1 MSISQELIEQLTK
14 IFNTKPMPYRSVDYP
29 ELELAFEVWAWP
41 LPNSTASTVKQL
53 IQKERERIQQT
64 DEFPDIPTLIS
75 KLPPDIK
82 PTIQALLSMPLNEEL
97 YTQYPHSTRH
107 EVNELL
113 LSGFEN
119 TINMV
124 LSTFKSSNE
133 KEFSAQSQA
142 VALLESV
149 QIPHYVAGL
158 NLVII
163 DSSDVFDILRVEQTE
178 GGNYDLDN
186 EAIIAQL
193 KNWEEQYGLQILK
206 SSSSGVTIKFLNLPR
221 NSKKLR
227 QELIEFCPDLYE
239 VDHQDLKQP
248 LELWWD

>member
-1 MSISQELIEQLTK
+1 
-14 IFNTKPMPYRSVDYP
+14 
-29 ELELAFEVWAWP
+29 
-41 LPNSTASTVKQL
+41 
-53 IQKERERIQQT
+53 
-64 DEFPDIPTLIS
+64 
-75 KLPPDIK
+75 
-82 PTIQALLSMPLNEEL
+82 MPLNEEL